1 MIKKVDNLGYK
12 GGNFAPF
19 VEYPQHLSYLHNMS
33 IDVGAK
39 LRSVRVAF
47 GLSQRALAR
56 RAGVTNGLISL
67 IEQNRVSPS
76 VSSLKKVLDGV
87 PMTLVEFFTL
97 DEASA
102 PQMFFTAEELK
113 EVGNETVSRRLVAAE
128 RSGRQL
134 SILHERYVPGA
145 NSGDELLAHRGEEG
159 GLVLR
164 GRIELTIG
172 GATRVLGAGDAY
184 YFSSQLPHRFRNV
197 GREACEIIS
206 CVTPP
211 RL

>member
-1 MIKKVDNLGYK
+1 
-12 GGNFAPF
+12 
-19 VEYPQHLSYLHNMS
+19 MS
-33 IDVGAK
+33 VDVGAR
-39 LRSVRVAF
+39 LRGIRTTF
-47 GLSQRALAR
+47 GLSQRELAR

-113 EVGNETVSRRLVAAE
+113 EVGNEAVSQRLFAAE

-134 SILHERYVPGA
+134 SILFARY
-145 NSGDELLAHRGEEG
+145 
-159 GLVLR
+159 
-164 GRIELTIG
+164 
-172 GATRVLGAGDAY
+172 
-184 YFSSQLPHRFRNV
+184 
-197 GREACEIIS
+197 
-206 CVTPP
+206 
-211 RL
+211 